1 MPTSALGLLRQG
13 VAARVL
19 ITLGFGLGLVLGGCD
34 ALEAP
39 ILKQAGVEPDSDFG
53 ATVPNVAAG
62 ESMTFGFIAL
72 CVDSN
77 TGVTVTAASF
87 EESTNL
93 EVVDFAVDKAPH
105 ANDAFGAEKVS
116 LGQAGFDV
124 TQREVSASYP
134 NDGDFLGLE
143 LRRGAEPVSRNVSDR
158 RPSPSTSS
166 CAHPPTSSTCAGAM
180 SWSVSSSCREQP
192 RKMPASSGKATPWR
206 RCVETHAAVKP
217 PHGPHKPKPPLPDTA
232 SARFAAL

>member
-1 MPTSALGLLRQG
+1 MPNSIPIAPQCRPRRSDSCARG

-39 ILKQAGVEPDSDFG
+39 ILKQAGVEPGSDFG

-72 CVDSN
+72 CVYSN
-77 TGVTVTAASF
+77 TGVTLTAASF

-143 LRRGAEPVSRNVSDR
+143 LRRGAEPVTGRGDRLVLTYTEQKRQRQTTIPFYVVLCAPTDVFDMCGGDVVVS
-158 RPSPSTSS
+158 
-166 CAHPPTSSTCAGAM
+166 
-180 SWSVSSSCREQP
+180 Q
-192 RKMPASSGKATPWR
+192 
-206 RCVETHAAVKP
+206 
-217 PHGPHKPKPPLPDTA
+217 
-232 SARFAAL
+232 